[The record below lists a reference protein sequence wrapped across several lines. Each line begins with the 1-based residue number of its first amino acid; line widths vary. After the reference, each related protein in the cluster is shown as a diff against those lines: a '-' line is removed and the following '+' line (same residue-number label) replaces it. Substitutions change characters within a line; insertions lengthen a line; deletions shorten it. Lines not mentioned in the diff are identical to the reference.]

1 MTSPARSRE
10 TPQRSGRT
18 GETTIERFEVT
29 LDGLRLLRRRI
40 DHKQLDP
47 DDWPLV
53 GALVSKQIARAEG
66 RQERMIAKI
75 AAATAD
81 AAAAKDA
88 SGPVLGADDSVPDG
102 EATGNASSSGGNSTS
117 SGEPVPADGAAD
129 PRDPKKPRGHG
140 RNGASAYTTAQHF
153 FHALALGV
161 IGSLRE
167 ACSLGKMYRYRE
179 KIVIRIIGQPLF
191 GAELHRH
198 RARNP
203 THRRRGRAAFAAA
216 GCGRRR
222 SRRPSAPSRARHG
235 RSPPSRRSRSGS

>member
-10 TPQRSGRT
+10 TPQRSGRA
-18 GETTIERFEVT
+18 GEEVGTTVERFEVT

-88 SGPVLGADDSVPDG
+88 SGPVLDADDSAHDG
-102 EATGNASSSGGNSTS
+102 EATGNSSARPTST
-117 SGEPVPADGAAD
+117 
-129 PRDPKKPRGHG
+129 K
-140 RNGASAYTTAQHF
+140 ASAATTS
-153 FHALALGV
+153 GMT
-161 IGSLRE
+161 GR
-167 ACSLGKMYRYRE
+167 
-179 KIVIRIIGQPLF
+179 
-191 GAELHRH
+191 
-198 RARNP
+198 RAR
-203 THRRRGRAAFAAA
+203 
-216 GCGRRR
+216 C
-222 SRRPSAPSRARHG
+222 
-235 RSPPSRRSRSGS
+235 